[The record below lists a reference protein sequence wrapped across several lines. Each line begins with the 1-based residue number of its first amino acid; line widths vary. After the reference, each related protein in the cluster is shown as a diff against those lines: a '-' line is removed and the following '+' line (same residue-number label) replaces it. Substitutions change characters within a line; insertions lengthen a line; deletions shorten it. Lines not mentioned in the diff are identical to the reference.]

1 MTEFRDFI
9 IMGSIAVGTAAIVAL
24 VVWVS
29 P

>member
-1 MTEFRDFI
+1 MTDFRDYL
-9 IMGSIAVGTAAIVAL
+9 IMGSIAIGTAAIVAL